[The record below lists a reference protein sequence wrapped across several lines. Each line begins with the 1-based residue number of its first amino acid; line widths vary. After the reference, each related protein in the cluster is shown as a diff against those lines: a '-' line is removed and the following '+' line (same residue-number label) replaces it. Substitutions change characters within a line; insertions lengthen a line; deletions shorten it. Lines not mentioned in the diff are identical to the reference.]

1 MFPSRFLYRFV
12 CGLWVGALAMA
23 EPVSAGMTALVGATV
38 FEGDGAEPVPDA
50 TVVIRDDRI
59 VAISPGNRVL
69 LPAGAEVIKV
79 HGKWIIPGLIDAH
92 VHFFQSGGLYTRPD
106 VIDLRAIRPYT
117 REIATIRQQLPA
129 TLGRYLASG
138 VTSVVDLA
146 GPEWVFEL
154 RQLTSGPI
162 ASPRVALSGPGLAPD
177 LPRGLDGKD
186 APAMVVRTPVQARE
200 AVQLLAARQ
209 PDVIKIWFVP
219 KPGMDLGQ
227 EFKWVRAAVEEAHAQ
242 GLRVAAHAT
251 QREIARRM
259 VAAGADIL
267 VHSVDDR
274 PIDPDLLTQMRE
286 NRVLYIPTL
295 GVALRY
301 AEVLGQ
307 QLRLAPYERSLGDP
321 AVIATLDDL
330 AWLYPAHGRRYRLP
344 DNRTARENLMRVH
357 EAGITIAA
365 GSDAGNIG
373 TLHGPAL
380 HRELEL
386 MVEAGLAPAEVLV
399 AATHGG
405 AEVMGR
411 SSELGRL
418 APGFRADLL
427 VLEDSPLT
435 DIRNTRRIDL
445 VMVNGEVVYCDE
457 SRLPAVCPN

>member
-1 MFPSRFLYRFV
+1 
-12 CGLWVGALAMA
+12 MA
-23 EPVSAGMTALVGATV
+23 GPVSAGITVLAGATV
-38 FEGDGAEPVPDA
+38 FEGTGAEPVPDA

-59 VAISPGNRVL
+59 AAIGPGNRVPV
-69 LPAGAEVIKV
+69 PAGAEVIKV

-106 VIDLRAIRPYT
+106 VIDLRAIRPYA
-117 REIATIRQQLPA
+117 REIATIRRQLPA
-129 TLGRYLASG
+129 TLERYLASG

-146 GPEWVFEL
+146 GPDWVFDL
-154 RQLTSGPI
+154 RQPASGAA
-162 ASPRVALSGPGLAPD
+162 ASPRLALSGPGLAPD
-177 LPRGLDGKD
+177 LPSGLDGKD
-186 APAMVVRTPVQARE
+186 APAMVVRTPVQARD
-200 AVQLLAARQ
+200 AVQRLAARQ

-219 KPGMDLGQ
+219 KPGMDLEQ
-227 EFKWVRAAVEEAHAQ
+227 EFQWVRAAIEEAHTQ

-259 VAAGADIL
+259 VTAGADIL

-274 PIDPDLLTQMRE
+274 PIDPELLAQMHE
-286 NRVLYIPTL
+286 NRIIYIPTL
-295 GVALRY
+295 GVASRY

-307 QLRLAPYERSLGDP
+307 QLRLSPYERSLGDP

-330 AWLYPAHGRRYRLP
+330 AWLFPAHGRGYRLP

-386 MVEAGLAPAEVLV
+386 MVEAGLTPTEVLV

-427 VLEDSPLT
+427 VLEDSPLA
-435 DIRNTRRIDL
+435 DIRNARRIDL

-457 SRLPAVCPN
+457 SRLPAACPN